1 MECPKCGA
9 LNAEG
14 AQFCSL
20 CQEAFDNP
28 SPKSTPQDKSE
39 QPKPEEPKADEP
51 TPEVDEKEKTK
62 TESSKHTTPGFGV
75 VKKEP
80 EKPSKINEEKETP
93 KTEAKVEKKAKKT
106 SSFNL
111 TDWLLPA
118 ALASLIAILIS
129 ILIPSN
135 QFMENM
141 PIGKILLLA
150 SIIGVVVSSG
160 GIIQLDFKKAI
171 TGWLLGLSGGF
182 LAFNIL
188 FFGSFLFIKISPTF
202 YTRFFLGSE
211 ILVISATIGLA
222 IGFSLWM
229 EKIQWVSTLILSAIV
244 IASLVAV
251 AWILS
256 RFTTFSIPIITF
268 IAWPLGYYLLHWQQ
282 TKAEK
287 VSTE

>member
-28 SPKSTPQDKSE
+28 SPKSTPQEKS
-39 QPKPEEPKADEP
+39 EEPKAEEP
-51 TPEVDEKEKTK
+51 TSEVDEKEKTK
-62 TESSKHTTPGFGV
+62 TAGSKHEVPGFGAI
-75 VKKEP
+75 KKEP
-80 EKPSKINEEKETP
+80 EKPSKAKEEKEEEKIESP
-93 KTEAKVEKKAKKT
+93 KTEAKVEKTAKKT
-106 SSFNL
+106 LSFNL

-118 ALASLIAILIS
+118 VLASLIAILIS
-129 ILIPSN
+129 VLIPSN

-229 EKIQWVSTLILSAIV
+229 EKIQWVNTLILSAIV

-256 RFTTFSIPIITF
+256 RFTTYSIPIITF
-268 IAWPLGYYLLHWQQ
+268 IAWPLGYYLLNWQQ

-287 VSTE
+287 ISTE